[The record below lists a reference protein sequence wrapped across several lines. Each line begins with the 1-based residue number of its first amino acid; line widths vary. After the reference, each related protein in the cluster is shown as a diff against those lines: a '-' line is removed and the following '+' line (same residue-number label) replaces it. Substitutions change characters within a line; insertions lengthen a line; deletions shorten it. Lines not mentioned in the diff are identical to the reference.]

1 MRINVASIRN
11 DPDGFD
17 RIAAIA
23 TKVGDLRFD
32 MVDLDFSCCDFFEAN
47 MAAPLYTIVARLVDR
62 LNEISILNMPDN
74 VRNILRKNKFMTV
87 FDDFILA
94 DTYNTILPFKIFKL
108 NTENQF
114 NDYLEAHMKGKGIP
128 KMSKKLAKQ
137 FYRNLFE
144 IFSNSS
150 IHSESR
156 PGIFVCGQFFPRK
169 QRVDF
174 SISDAGVG
182 IHENVQRYTGKKMN
196 SCEAIE
202 WAIADGNTTKTGS
215 QPGGLGLRLLK
226 DFIRINKG
234 KLQLV
239 SGDGYYEFSTTGESF
254 LVMSNYFP
262 GTCVN
267 VEINTSGSMDYYLE
281 FESTTEDIF

>member
-32 MVDLDFSCCDFFEAN
+32 MIDLDFSCCDFFEAN

-94 DTYNTILPFKIFKL
+94 DTYNTTLPFKIFKL

-254 LVMSNYFP
+254 WVMSNYFP

-281 FESTTEDIF
+281 CESTTEDIF

>member
-94 DTYNTILPFKIFKL
+94 DTYNTTLPFKIFKL